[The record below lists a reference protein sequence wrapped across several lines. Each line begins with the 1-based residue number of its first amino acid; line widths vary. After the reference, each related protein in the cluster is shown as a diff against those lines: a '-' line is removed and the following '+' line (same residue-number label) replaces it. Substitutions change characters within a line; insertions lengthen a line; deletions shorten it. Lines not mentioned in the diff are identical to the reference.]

1 MASTNF
7 TYQPTTGRGNGTI
20 KVTAKSN
27 NENGADRIT
36 TLTISNGAVS
46 KNVTIKQKYRPYFIL
61 NGSSTIPATGG
72 SVSYV
77 VHTEYD
83 IVFTNVPDWIT
94 ISQNGTAI
102 SPGQRLTPGEADN
115 KTFTFT
121 AAANTGDARSVENSM
136 VMRHYISDS
145 LSNYVSYFSFSQEAA
160 EIVKNIT
167 LSSTAA
173 TVTSASTSYTIS
185 VTTEN
190 CSFCGM
196 TYTNSNSSFPVSAV
210 KSGNNI
216 RLTYSANTG
225 SQRATNITFKL
236 KDEDNTEYT
245 STFKLTQSVAVIQKK
260 WYINNTLGFNIYG
273 SLLTTSTDISVEI
286 ANGEVEERTETPPVT
301 ITGFAIVASPLPSSP
316 QNIRL
321 VLSNPN
327 NGQSITGNYNGD
339 AWMATGSLTVNEN
352 ETLTLT
358 RG

>member
-27 NENGADRIT
+27 NADGADRIT
-36 TLTISNGAVS
+36 TLTITNGAVS

-61 NGSSTIPATGG
+61 NGTSTIPATGG
-72 SVSYV
+72 SVNYV

-121 AAANTGDARSVENSM
+121 AAANTGEARSGNSM
-136 VMRHYISDS
+136 TMRHYISDS

-216 RLTYSANTG
+216 NLTYSANTG
-225 SQRATNITFKL
+225 SQRVTNITFKL
-236 KDEDNTEYT
+236 KDENNTEYT
-245 STFKLTQSVAVIQKK
+245 RTFKLTQAVAVIEKK
-260 WYINNTLGFNIYG
+260 WYINNTLGFGVYG
-273 SLLTTSTDISVEI
+273 SIFTTSADISVEI
-286 ANGEVEERTETPPVT
+286 ANGEVEERTETTPLT
-301 ITGFAIVASPLPSSP
+301 ITGFAIVASPVPSSP
-316 QNIRL
+316 ENIRL

-327 NGQSITGNYNGD
+327 NGQSLTGTYNGD
-339 AWMATGSLTVNEN
+339 AWLATGSLTVNAD
-352 ETLTLT
+352 ETLTLN
-358 RG
+358 RA

>member
-27 NENGADRIT
+27 NADGADRIT
-36 TLTISNGAVS
+36 TLTITNGAVS

-61 NGSSTIPATGG
+61 NGTSTIPATGG
-72 SVSYV
+72 SVNYV

-94 ISQNGTAI
+94 ISQNGTSI

-121 AAANTGDARSVENSM
+121 AAANTGEARSGNSM
-136 VMRHYISDS
+136 TMRHYISDS

-196 TYTNSNSSFPVSAV
+196 TYTNSNSNFPVSAV

-216 RLTYSANTG
+216 NLTYSANTG
-225 SQRATNITFKL
+225 SQRVTNITFKL
-236 KDEDNTEYT
+236 KDENNTEYT
-245 STFKLTQSVAVIQKK
+245 RTFKLTQAVAVIEKK
-260 WYINNTLGFNIYG
+260 WYINNTLGFGVYG
-273 SLLTTSTDISVEI
+273 SIFTTSADISVEI
-286 ANGEVEERTETPPVT
+286 ANGEIEERTETTPLT
-301 ITGFAIVASPLPSSP
+301 ITGFAIVASPVPSSP
-316 QNIRL
+316 ENIRL

-327 NGQSITGNYNGD
+327 NGQSLTGTYNGD
-339 AWMATGSLTVNEN
+339 AWLATGSLTVNAD
-352 ETLTLT
+352 ETLTLN
-358 RG
+358 RA

>member
-27 NENGADRIT
+27 NADGADRIT
-36 TLTISNGAVS
+36 TLTITNGAVS

-61 NGSSTIPATGG
+61 NGTSTIPATGG
-72 SVSYV
+72 SVNYV

-94 ISQNGTAI
+94 ISQNGTSI

-121 AAANTGDARSVENSM
+121 AAANTGEARSGNSM
-136 VMRHYISDS
+136 TMRHYISDS
-145 LSNYVSYFSFSQEAA
+145 LSNYVSYFSFSQEAT

-216 RLTYSANTG
+216 NLTYSANTG

-236 KDEDNTEYT
+236 KDENNTEYT
-245 STFKLTQSVAVIQKK
+245 RTFKLTQAVAVIEKK
-260 WYINNTLGFNIYG
+260 WYINNTLGFGVYG
-273 SLLTTSTDISVEI
+273 SIFTTSADISVEI
-286 ANGEVEERTETPPVT
+286 ANGEIEERTETTPLT
-301 ITGFAIVASPLPSSP
+301 ITGFAIVASPVPSSP
-316 QNIRL
+316 ENIRL

-327 NGQSITGNYNGD
+327 NGQSLTGTYNGD
-339 AWMATGSLTVNEN
+339 AWLATGSLTVNAD
-352 ETLTLT
+352 ETLTLN
-358 RG
+358 RA

>member
-27 NENGADRIT
+27 NADGADRIT
-36 TLTISNGAVS
+36 TLTITNGAVS

-61 NGSSTIPATGG
+61 NGTSTIPATGG
-72 SVSYV
+72 SVNYV

-94 ISQNGTAI
+94 ISQNGTSI

-121 AAANTGDARSVENSM
+121 AAANTGEARSGNSM
-136 VMRHYISDS
+136 TMRHYISDS

-196 TYTNSNSSFPVSAV
+196 TYTNSNSNFPVSAV

-216 RLTYSANTG
+216 NLTYSANTG

-236 KDEDNTEYT
+236 KDENNTEYT
-245 STFKLTQSVAVIQKK
+245 RTFKLTQAVAVIEKK
-260 WYINNTLGFNIYG
+260 WYINNTLGFGVYG
-273 SLLTTSTDISVEI
+273 SIFTTSADISVEI
-286 ANGEVEERTETPPVT
+286 ANGEIEERTETTPLT
-301 ITGFAIVASPLPSSP
+301 ITGFAIVASPVPSSP
-316 QNIRL
+316 ENIRL

-327 NGQSITGNYNGD
+327 NGQSLTGTYNGD
-339 AWMATGSLTVNEN
+339 AWLATGSLTVNAD
-352 ETLTLT
+352 ETLTLN
-358 RG
+358 RA

>member
-27 NENGADRIT
+27 NADGADRIT
-36 TLTISNGAVS
+36 TLTITNGAVS

-61 NGSSTIPATGG
+61 NGTSTIPATGG
-72 SVSYV
+72 SVNYV

-94 ISQNGTAI
+94 ISQNGTSI

-121 AAANTGDARSVENSM
+121 AAANTGEARSGNSM
-136 VMRHYISDS
+136 TMRHYISDS

-196 TYTNSNSSFPVSAV
+196 TYTNSNSNFPVSAV

-216 RLTYSANTG
+216 NLTYSANTG
-225 SQRATNITFKL
+225 SQRVTNITFKL
-236 KDEDNTEYT
+236 KDENNTEYT
-245 STFKLTQSVAVIQKK
+245 RTFKLTQAVAVIEKK
-260 WYINNTLGFNIYG
+260 WYINNTLGFGVYG
-273 SLLTTSTDISVEI
+273 SIFTTSADISVEI
-286 ANGEVEERTETPPVT
+286 ANGEVEERTETTPLT
-301 ITGFAIVASPLPSSP
+301 ITGFAIVASPVPSSP
-316 QNIRL
+316 ENIRL

-327 NGQSITGNYNGD
+327 NGQSLTGTYNGD
-339 AWMATGSLTVNEN
+339 AWLATGSLTVNAD
-352 ETLTLT
+352 ETLTLN
-358 RG
+358 RA

>member
-36 TLTISNGAVS
+36 TLTITNGAVS

-72 SVSYV
+72 SVNYV

-121 AAANTGDARSVENSM
+121 AAANGGDARSGNSM
-136 VMRHYISDS
+136 TMRHYLSTG

-196 TYTNSNSSFPVSAV
+196 TYTNSNSSFPVSAA

-216 RLTYSANTG
+216 LLTYSANTG

-236 KDEDNTEYT
+236 KDENNTEYT
-245 STFKLTQSVAVIQKK
+245 RTFKLTQAVAVIEKK
-260 WYINNTLGFNIYG
+260 WYINNTLGFDIYG
-273 SLLTTSTDISVEI
+273 SIFTTSADISVEI
-286 ANGEVEERTETPPVT
+286 ANGEVETRTETTPLT
-301 ITGFAIVASPLPSSP
+301 ITGFAIVASPIPSSP
-316 QNIRL
+316 ENIRL

-327 NGQSITGNYNGD
+327 NGQSLTGTYNGE
-339 AWMATGSLTVNEN
+339 AWLATGSVAVNAD
-352 ETLTLT
+352 ETLTLN
-358 RG
+358 RA

>member
-36 TLTISNGAVS
+36 TLTITNGAVS
-46 KNVTIKQKYRPYFIL
+46 KNVTIKQKYRPYFVL
-61 NGSSTIPATGG
+61 NGSSVIPATGG

-77 VHTEYD
+77 IHTEYD

-121 AAANTGDARSVENSM
+121 AAANTGEARSGNSM
-136 VMRHYISDS
+136 TMRHYISGT
-145 LSNYVSYFSFSQEAA
+145 LSNYVSYFSFSQEAT
-160 EIVKNIT
+160 EIVKDIT

-196 TYTNSNSSFPVSAV
+196 TYTNSNSDFPVSAV

-216 RLTYSANTG
+216 RLTYSANTWR
-225 SQRATNITFKL
+225 QRKTNITFKL
-236 KDEDNTEYT
+236 KDENNTEYT
-245 STFKLTQSVAVIQKK
+245 RTFKLTQSVAIIEKK

-321 VLSNPN
+321 VLTNPN
-327 NGQSITGNYNGD
+327 NGQSITGNYNND
-339 AWMATGSLTVNEN
+339 AWMATGSLTVNAD

>member
-36 TLTISNGAVS
+36 TLTITNGAVS
-46 KNVTIKQKYRPYFIL
+46 KNVTIKQKYRPYFVL
-61 NGSSTIPATGG
+61 NGSSVIPATGG
-72 SVSYV
+72 SVNYV
-77 VHTEYD
+77 VHTEYN

-102 SPGQRLTPGEADN
+102 SPGQTLTPGEADN

-121 AAANTGDARSVENSM
+121 AAANTGEARSGNSM
-136 VMRHYISDS
+136 TMRHYISGT
-145 LSNYVSYFSFSQEAA
+145 LSNYVSYFSFSQEAT
-160 EIVKNIT
+160 EIVKDIT

-196 TYTNSNSSFPVSAV
+196 TYTNSNSDFPVSAV

-216 RLTYSANTG
+216 RLTYSANTWR
-225 SQRATNITFKL
+225 QRKTNITFKL
-236 KDEDNTEYT
+236 KDENNTEYT
-245 STFKLTQSVAVIQKK
+245 RTFKLTQSVAIIEKK

-321 VLSNPN
+321 VLTNPN
-327 NGQSITGNYNGD
+327 NGQSITGNYNND
-339 AWMATGSLTVNEN
+339 AWMATGSLTVNAD

>member
-36 TLTISNGAVS
+36 TLTITNGAVS
-46 KNVTIKQKYRPYFIL
+46 KNVTIKQKYRPYFVL
-61 NGSSTIPATGG
+61 NGSSVIPATGG

-77 VHTEYD
+77 IHTEYD

-102 SPGQRLTPGEADN
+102 SPGQTLTPGEADN

-121 AAANTGDARSVENSM
+121 AAANTGEARSGNSM
-136 VMRHYISDS
+136 TMRHYISGT
-145 LSNYVSYFSFSQEAA
+145 LSNYVSYFSFSQEAT
-160 EIVKNIT
+160 EIVKDIT

-196 TYTNSNSSFPVSAV
+196 TYTNSNSDFPVSAV

-216 RLTYSANTG
+216 RLTYSANTWR
-225 SQRATNITFKL
+225 QRKTNITFKL
-236 KDEDNTEYT
+236 KDENNTEYT
-245 STFKLTQSVAVIQKK
+245 RTFKLTQSVAIIEKK

-321 VLSNPN
+321 VLTNPN
-327 NGQSITGNYNGD
+327 NGQSITGNYNND
-339 AWMATGSLTVNEN
+339 AWMATGSLTVNAD

>member
-20 KVTAKSN
+20 TVTAKSN

-46 KNVTIKQKYRPYFIL
+46 KNVTIKQKYRPYFTL
-61 NGSSTIPATGG
+61 NGSSVIPATGG

-94 ISQNGTAI
+94 ISQNGTSI
-102 SPGQRLTPGEADN
+102 SPGQTLTPGEADN

-121 AAANTGDARSVENSM
+121 AAANGGEARSGNSM
-136 VMRHYISDS
+136 TMRHYISGT

-160 EIVKNIT
+160 EIVKDIT

-196 TYTNSNSSFPVSAV
+196 TYTNSNTSFPVSAV

-236 KDEDNTEYT
+236 KDENNNEYT
-245 STFKLTQSVAVIQKK
+245 STFKLTQAVAVIEKK
-260 WYINNTLGFNIYG
+260 WYINNTLGFDIYG
-273 SLLTTSTDISVEI
+273 SIFTTSADISVEI
-286 ANGEVEERTETPPVT
+286 ANGEVEERTETTPLT
-301 ITGFAIVASPLPSSP
+301 ITDFAIVASPLPSSP

-327 NGQSITGNYNGD
+327 NGQSLTGNYNGN
-339 AWMATGSLTVNEN
+339 AWLATGSVTVNED

>member
-1 MASTNF
+1 M
-7 TYQPTTGRGNGTI
+7 
-20 KVTAKSN
+20 
-27 NENGADRIT
+27 
-36 TLTISNGAVS
+36 
-46 KNVTIKQKYRPYFIL
+46 
-61 NGSSTIPATGG
+61 
-72 SVSYV
+72 
-77 VHTEYD
+77 
-83 IVFTNVPDWIT
+83 
-94 ISQNGTAI
+94 
-102 SPGQRLTPGEADN
+102 TPGEADN

-236 KDEDNTEYT
+236 KDEDNTEYVR
-245 STFKLTQSVAVIQKK
+245 TFKLTQSVAVIEKK
-260 WYINNTLGFNIYG
+260 WYINNTLGFDVYG
-273 SLLTTSTDISVEI
+273 SIFSSSADISVEI
-286 ANGEVEERTETPPVT
+286 ANGQVE
-301 ITGFAIVASPLPSSP
+301 
-316 QNIRL
+316 
-321 VLSNPN
+321 
-327 NGQSITGNYNGD
+327 
-339 AWMATGSLTVNEN
+339 
-352 ETLTLT
+352 
-358 RG
+358 

>member
-72 SVSYV
+72 SVNYV

-94 ISQNGTAI
+94 ISQNGTSI

-121 AAANTGDARSVENSM
+121 AAANTGDARSGNSM
-136 VMRHYISDS
+136 TMRHYISNS

-196 TYTNSNSSFPVSAV
+196 TYTNSNASFPVSAV

-236 KDEDNTEYT
+236 KDEDNTEYVR
-245 STFKLTQSVAVIQKK
+245 TFKLTQSVAVIVKK

-273 SLLTTSTDISVEI
+273 SIFTTSADISVEI
-286 ANGEVEERTETPPVT
+286 ANGEVEERTETTPLT
-301 ITGFAIVASPLPSSP
+301 ITGFAIVASPVPSSP
-316 QNIRL
+316 ENIRL

-327 NGQSITGNYNGD
+327 NGQSLTGTYDGN
-339 AWMATGSLTVNEN
+339 AWMATGSVAVNAD
-352 ETLTLT
+352 ETLTLN
-358 RG
+358 RA

>member
-7 TYQPTTGRGNGTI
+7 TYQPTTGKGNGTI

-46 KNVTIKQKYRPYFIL
+46 KNVTIKQKYRPYFTL
-61 NGSSTIPATGG
+61 NGSSVIPATGG

-121 AAANTGDARSVENSM
+121 AAANTGEARSGNSM
-136 VMRHYISDS
+136 TMRHYISDK
-145 LSNYVSYFSFSQEAA
+145 LSNYVSYFSFSQEAT

-196 TYTNSNSSFPVSAV
+196 TYTNSNSDFPVTAV

-216 RLTYSANTG
+216 RLTYSANTWR
-225 SQRATNITFKL
+225 QRKTNITFKL
-236 KDEDNTEYT
+236 KDENNTEYT
-245 STFKLTQSVAVIQKK
+245 RTFKLTQSVAIIEKK
-260 WYINNTLGFNIYG
+260 WYITNNLGFNIYG

-286 ANGEVEERTETPPVT
+286 ANGEVEERTETTPLT
-301 ITGFAIVASPLPSSP
+301 ITGFAIVASPIPSSP

-327 NGQSITGNYNGD
+327 NGQSITGDYNGD
-339 AWMATGSLTVNEN
+339 AWMATGSVAVNAD
-352 ETLTLT
+352 ETLTLN
-358 RG
+358 RA

>member
-27 NENGADRIT
+27 NADGADRIT
-36 TLTISNGAVS
+36 TLTITNGAVS
-46 KNVTIKQKYRPYFIL
+46 KNVTIKQKYRPYFTL
-61 NGSSTIPATGG
+61 NGSSVIPATGG

-121 AAANTGDARSVENSM
+121 AAANTGDARSGNSM
-136 VMRHYISDS
+136 TMRHYISGS

-236 KDEDNTEYT
+236 KDENNNEYT
-245 STFKLTQSVAVIQKK
+245 STFKLTQAVAVIEKK
-260 WYINNTLGFNIYG
+260 WYINNTLGFGIYG

-286 ANGEVEERTETPPVT
+286 ANGEVEERTETTPLT
-301 ITGFAIVASPLPSSP
+301 ITGFAIVASPVPSSP
-316 QNIRL
+316 ENIRL

-327 NGQSITGNYNGD
+327 NGQSLTGTYNGD
-339 AWMATGSLTVNEN
+339 AWLATGSLTVNED
-352 ETLTLT
+352 ETLTLN
-358 RG
+358 RA

>member
-36 TLTISNGAVS
+36 TLTITNGAVS
-46 KNVTIKQKYRPYFIL
+46 KNVTIKQKYRPYFVL
-61 NGSSTIPATGG
+61 NGSSVIPATGG

-77 VHTEYD
+77 IHTEYD

-102 SPGQRLTPGEADN
+102 SPGQTLTPGEADN

-121 AAANTGDARSVENSM
+121 AAANTGEARSGNSM
-136 VMRHYISDS
+136 TMRHYISGT
-145 LSNYVSYFSFSQEAA
+145 LSNYVSYFSFSQEAT
-160 EIVKNIT
+160 EIVKDIT

-196 TYTNSNSSFPVSAV
+196 TYTNSNSDFPVNAV

-216 RLTYSANTG
+216 RLTYSANTWR
-225 SQRATNITFKL
+225 QRKTNITFKL
-236 KDEDNTEYT
+236 KDENNTEYT
-245 STFKLTQSVAVIQKK
+245 RTFKLTQSVAIIEKK

-327 NGQSITGNYNGD
+327 NGQSITGNYNND
-339 AWMATGSLTVNEN
+339 AWMATGSLTVNAD

>member
-27 NENGADRIT
+27 NADGADRIT
-36 TLTISNGAVS
+36 TLTITNGAVS

-61 NGSSTIPATGG
+61 NGTSTIPATGG
-72 SVSYV
+72 SVNYV

-94 ISQNGTAI
+94 ISQNGTSI

-121 AAANTGDARSVENSM
+121 AAANTGEARSGNSM
-136 VMRHYISDS
+136 TMRHYISDS

-216 RLTYSANTG
+216 NLTYSANTG
-225 SQRATNITFKL
+225 SQRVTNITFKL
-236 KDEDNTEYT
+236 KDENNTEYT
-245 STFKLTQSVAVIQKK
+245 RTFKLTQAVAVIEKK
-260 WYINNTLGFNIYG
+260 WYINNTLGFGVYG
-273 SLLTTSTDISVEI
+273 SIFTTSADISVEI
-286 ANGEVEERTETPPVT
+286 ANGEIEERTETTPLT
-301 ITGFAIVASPLPSSP
+301 ITGFAIVASPVPSSP
-316 QNIRL
+316 ENIRL

-327 NGQSITGNYNGD
+327 NGQSLTGTYNGD
-339 AWMATGSLTVNEN
+339 AWLATGSLTVNAD
-352 ETLTLT
+352 ETLTLN
-358 RG
+358 RA

>member
-20 KVTAKSN
+20 TVTAKSN
-27 NENGADRIT
+27 NADGADRIT

-46 KNVTIKQKYRPYFIL
+46 KNVTIKQKYRPYFTL
-61 NGSSTIPATGG
+61 NGSSVIPATGG

-121 AAANTGDARSVENSM
+121 AAANTGEARSGNSM
-136 VMRHYISDS
+136 TMRHYISGS

-196 TYTNSNSSFPVSAV
+196 TYTNSNSSFPVTAV

-236 KDEDNTEYT
+236 KDEDNNEYT
-245 STFKLTQSVAVIQKK
+245 STFTLTQSVAVIEKK
-260 WYINNTLGFNIYG
+260 WYITNNLGFNIYG

-286 ANGEVEERTETPPVT
+286 ANGEVEARTETTPLT
-301 ITGFAIVASPLPSSP
+301 ITGFAIVASPVPSSP
-316 QNIRL
+316 ENIRL

-327 NGQSITGNYNGD
+327 NGQSLTGNYNSD
-339 AWMATGSLTVNEN
+339 AWMATGSVAVNAD
-352 ETLTLT
+352 ETLTLN
-358 RG
+358 RA

>member
-20 KVTAKSN
+20 TVTAKSN
-27 NENGADRIT
+27 NADGADRIT

-46 KNVTIKQKYRPYFIL
+46 KNVTIKQKYRPYFTL
-61 NGSSTIPATGG
+61 NGSSVIPATGG

-121 AAANTGDARSVENSM
+121 AAANTGEARSGNSM
-136 VMRHYISDS
+136 TMRHYISGS

-196 TYTNSNSSFPVSAV
+196 TYTNSNSSFPVTAV

-236 KDEDNTEYT
+236 KDEDNNEYT
-245 STFKLTQSVAVIQKK
+245 STFKLTQSVAVIEKK
-260 WYINNTLGFNIYG
+260 WYIANNLGFNIYG

-286 ANGEVEERTETPPVT
+286 ANGEVEARTETTPLT

-316 QNIRL
+316 ENIRL

-327 NGQSITGNYNGD
+327 NGQSLTGNYNSD
-339 AWMATGSLTVNEN
+339 AWMATGSVAVNAD
-352 ETLTLT
+352 ETLTLN
-358 RG
+358 RA

>member
-20 KVTAKSN
+20 RVTAKSN

-46 KNVTIKQKYRPYFIL
+46 KNVTIKQKYRPYFVL
-61 NGSSTIPATGG
+61 NGSSVIPATGG

-77 VHTEYD
+77 IHTEYD

-102 SPGQRLTPGEADN
+102 PPGQTLTPGEADN
-115 KTFTFT
+115 KTFTFA
-121 AAANTGDARSVENSM
+121 AAANTGDARSGNSM
-136 VMRHYISDS
+136 TMRHYISGT

-225 SQRATNITFKL
+225 NQRTTNITFKL
-236 KDEDNTEYT
+236 KDEDNNEYT
-245 STFKLTQSVAVIQKK
+245 STFKLTQAVAVIEKK

-327 NGQSITGNYNGD
+327 NGQSITGDYNGS
-339 AWMATGSLTVNEN
+339 AWMATGSLTVNED

>member
-36 TLTISNGAVS
+36 TLTITNGAVS
-46 KNVTIKQKYRPYFIL
+46 KNVTIKQKYRPYFVL
-61 NGSSTIPATGG
+61 NGSSVIPATGG

-94 ISQNGTAI
+94 ISQNGTSI

-121 AAANTGDARSVENSM
+121 AAANGGDARSGNSM
-136 VMRHYISDS
+136 TMRHYISNS

-160 EIVKNIT
+160 EIVKDIT

-225 SQRATNITFKL
+225 NQRATNITFKL
-236 KDEDNTEYT
+236 KDEDNTEYVR
-245 STFKLTQSVAVIQKK
+245 TFKLTQAVAVIQKK

-286 ANGEVEERTETPPVT
+286 ANGEVEERTETTPLT
-301 ITGFAIVASPLPSSP
+301 ITGFAIVASPVPSSP
-316 QNIRL
+316 ENIRL

-327 NGQSITGNYNGD
+327 NGQSLTGQYNSD
-339 AWMATGSLTVNEN
+339 AWMATGSVSVNEN

-358 RG
+358 RA

>member
-36 TLTISNGAVS
+36 TLTITNGAVS
-46 KNVTIKQKYRPYFIL
+46 KNVTIKQKYRPYFTL

-94 ISQNGTAI
+94 ISQNGTSI

-115 KTFTFT
+115 KTFTFK
-121 AAANTGDARSVENSM
+121 AAANTGEARSGNSM
-136 VMRHYISDS
+136 TMRHYISGT

-196 TYTNSNSSFPVSAV
+196 TYTNSNTSFPVSAV

-225 SQRATNITFKL
+225 SQRATTITFKL
-236 KDEDNTEYT
+236 KDENNNEYT
-245 STFKLTQSVAVIQKK
+245 STFKLTQAVAVIEKK
-260 WYINNTLGFNIYG
+260 WYINNTLGFDIYG
-273 SLLTTSTDISVEI
+273 SIFTTSADISVEI
-286 ANGEVEERTETPPVT
+286 ANGEVEERTETTPLT
-301 ITGFAIVASPLPSSP
+301 ITGFAIVASPVPSSP

-321 VLSNPN
+321 VLTNPN
-327 NGQSITGNYNGD
+327 NGQSLTGTYNGD
-339 AWMATGSLTVNEN
+339 AWLATGSVTVNED
-352 ETLTLT
+352 ETLTLN
-358 RG
+358 RA

>member
-27 NENGADRIT
+27 NENGADRIA
-36 TLTISNGAVS
+36 TLTITNGAVS

-61 NGSSTIPATGG
+61 NGSSVIPATGG

-94 ISQNGTAI
+94 ISQNGTSI

-121 AAANTGDARSVENSM
+121 AAANGGDARSGNSM
-136 VMRHYISDS
+136 TMRHYISDS

-185 VTTEN
+185 VATEN

-225 SQRATNITFKL
+225 NQRATTITFKL

-245 STFKLTQSVAVIQKK
+245 RTFKLTQSVAVIQKK

-286 ANGEVEERTETPPVT
+286 ANGEVEERTETTPLT
-301 ITGFAIVASPLPSSP
+301 ITGFAIVASPVPSSP
-316 QNIRL
+316 ENIRL

-327 NGQSITGNYNGD
+327 NGQSLTGQYNSD
-339 AWMATGSLTVNEN
+339 AWLATGSLVVNEN

>member
-36 TLTISNGAVS
+36 TLTITNGAVS

-61 NGSSTIPATGG
+61 NGSSVIPATGG

-94 ISQNGTAI
+94 ISQNGTSI

-121 AAANTGDARSVENSM
+121 AAANTGDARSGNSM
-136 VMRHYISDS
+136 TMRHYISDS

-185 VTTEN
+185 VSTEN

-236 KDEDNTEYT
+236 KDEDNTEYVR
-245 STFKLTQSVAVIQKK
+245 TFKLTQSVAVIVKK
-260 WYINNTLGFNIYG
+260 WYINNTLGFDVYG
-273 SLLTTSTDISVEI
+273 SIFTTSADISVEI

-301 ITGFAIVASPLPSSP
+301 ITGFAIVASPIPSSP
-316 QNIRL
+316 ENIRL

-327 NGQSITGNYNGD
+327 NGQSLTGNYNGD
-339 AWMATGSLTVNEN
+339 AWLATGSLTVNEN
-352 ETLTLT
+352 ETLTLN
-358 RG
+358 RA

>member
-36 TLTISNGAVS
+36 TLTITNGVVS

-61 NGSSTIPATGG
+61 NGSSVIPATGG

-94 ISQNGTAI
+94 ISQNGTSI

-121 AAANTGDARSVENSM
+121 AAANTGDARSGNSM
-136 VMRHYISDS
+136 TMRHYISDS
-145 LSNYVSYFSFSQEAA
+145 LNNYVSYFSFSQEAA

-185 VTTEN
+185 VSTEN

-236 KDEDNTEYT
+236 KDEDNTEYVR
-245 STFKLTQSVAVIQKK
+245 TFKLTQSVAVIVKK
-260 WYINNTLGFNIYG
+260 WYINNTLGFDVYG
-273 SLLTTSTDISVEI
+273 SIFTTSADISVEI

-301 ITGFAIVASPLPSSP
+301 ITGFAIVASPVPPSP
-316 QNIRL
+316 ENIRL

-327 NGQSITGNYNGD
+327 NGQSLTGTYNGD
-339 AWMATGSLTVNEN
+339 AWLATGSLTVNAD

>member
-36 TLTISNGAVS
+36 TLTITNGAVS
-46 KNVTIKQKYRPYFIL
+46 KNVTIKQKYRPYFVL
-61 NGSSTIPATGG
+61 NGSSVIPATGG

-77 VHTEYD
+77 IHTEYD

-102 SPGQRLTPGEADN
+102 SPGQTLTPGEADN

-121 AAANTGDARSVENSM
+121 AAENTGEARSGNSM
-136 VMRHYISDS
+136 TMRHYISGT
-145 LSNYVSYFSFSQEAA
+145 LSNYVSYFSFSQEAT
-160 EIVKNIT
+160 EIVKDIT

-196 TYTNSNSSFPVSAV
+196 TYTNSNSDFPVSAV

-216 RLTYSANTG
+216 RLTYSANTWR
-225 SQRATNITFKL
+225 QRKTNITFKL
-236 KDEDNTEYT
+236 KDENNTEYT
-245 STFKLTQSVAVIQKK
+245 RTFKLTQSVAIIEKK

-327 NGQSITGNYNGD
+327 NGQSITGNYNND
-339 AWMATGSLTVNEN
+339 AWMATGSLTVNAD

>member
-27 NENGADRIT
+27 NADGADRIT
-36 TLTISNGAVS
+36 TLTITNGAVS

-61 NGSSTIPATGG
+61 NGTSTIPATGG
-72 SVSYV
+72 SVNYV

-121 AAANTGDARSVENSM
+121 AAANTGEARSGNSM
-136 VMRHYISDS
+136 TMRHYISDS

-216 RLTYSANTG
+216 NLTYSANTG

-236 KDEDNTEYT
+236 KDENNTEYT
-245 STFKLTQSVAVIQKK
+245 RTFKLTQAVAVIEKK
-260 WYINNTLGFNIYG
+260 WYINNTLGFGVYG
-273 SLLTTSTDISVEI
+273 SIFTTSADISVEI
-286 ANGEVEERTETPPVT
+286 ANGEIEERTETTPLT
-301 ITGFAIVASPLPSSP
+301 ITGFAIVASPVPSSP
-316 QNIRL
+316 ENIRL

-327 NGQSITGNYNGD
+327 NGQSLTGTYNGD
-339 AWMATGSLTVNEN
+339 AWLATGSLTVNAD
-352 ETLTLT
+352 ETLTLN
-358 RG
+358 RA

>member
-27 NENGADRIT
+27 NADGADRIT
-36 TLTISNGAVS
+36 TLTITNGAVS

-61 NGSSTIPATGG
+61 NGTSTIPATGG
-72 SVSYV
+72 SVNYV

-94 ISQNGTAI
+94 ISQNGTSI

-121 AAANTGDARSVENSM
+121 AAANTGEARSGNSM
-136 VMRHYISDS
+136 TMRHYISDS

-216 RLTYSANTG
+216 NLTYSANTG

-236 KDEDNTEYT
+236 KDENNTEYT
-245 STFKLTQSVAVIQKK
+245 RTFKLTQAVAVIEKK
-260 WYINNTLGFNIYG
+260 WYINNTLGFGVYG
-273 SLLTTSTDISVEI
+273 SIFTTSADISVEI
-286 ANGEVEERTETPPVT
+286 ANGEVEERTETTPLT
-301 ITGFAIVASPLPSSP
+301 ITGFAIVASPVPSSP
-316 QNIRL
+316 ENIRL

-327 NGQSITGNYNGD
+327 NGQSLTGTYNGD
-339 AWMATGSLTVNEN
+339 AWLATGSLTVNAD
-352 ETLTLT
+352 ETLTLN
-358 RG
+358 RA

>member
-27 NENGADRIT
+27 NADGADRIT
-36 TLTISNGAVS
+36 TLTITNGAVS

-61 NGSSTIPATGG
+61 NGTSTIPATGG
-72 SVSYV
+72 SVNYV

-121 AAANTGDARSVENSM
+121 AAANTGEARSGNSM
-136 VMRHYISDS
+136 TMRHYISDS

-216 RLTYSANTG
+216 NLTYSANTG
-225 SQRATNITFKL
+225 SQRVTNITFKL
-236 KDEDNTEYT
+236 KDENNTEYT
-245 STFKLTQSVAVIQKK
+245 RTFKLTQAVAVIEKK
-260 WYINNTLGFNIYG
+260 WYINNTLGFGVYG
-273 SLLTTSTDISVEI
+273 SIFTTSADISVEI
-286 ANGEVEERTETPPVT
+286 ANGEIEERTETTPLT
-301 ITGFAIVASPLPSSP
+301 ITGFAIVASPVPSSP
-316 QNIRL
+316 ENIRL

-327 NGQSITGNYNGD
+327 NGQSLTGTYNGD
-339 AWMATGSLTVNEN
+339 AWLATGSLTVNAD
-352 ETLTLT
+352 ETLTLN
-358 RG
+358 RA

>member
-36 TLTISNGAVS
+36 TLTITNGAVS
-46 KNVTIKQKYRPYFIL
+46 KNVTIKQKYRPYFVL
-61 NGSSTIPATGG
+61 NGSSVIPATGG
-72 SVSYV
+72 SVNYV

-121 AAANTGDARSVENSM
+121 AAANTGEARSGNSM
-136 VMRHYISDS
+136 TMRHYISGT
-145 LSNYVSYFSFSQEAA
+145 LSNYVSYFSFSQEAT
-160 EIVKNIT
+160 EIVKDIT

-196 TYTNSNSSFPVSAV
+196 TYTNSNSDFPVSAV

-216 RLTYSANTG
+216 RLTYSANTWR
-225 SQRATNITFKL
+225 QRKTNITFKL
-236 KDEDNTEYT
+236 KDENNTEYT
-245 STFKLTQSVAVIQKK
+245 RTFKLTQSVAIIEKK

-301 ITGFAIVASPLPSSP
+301 ITGFAIVASPIPSSP

-321 VLSNPN
+321 VLTNPN
-327 NGQSITGNYNGD
+327 NGQSITGNYNSD
-339 AWMATGSLTVNEN
+339 AWMATGSLTVNAD